1 MYAFR
6 AALLAPL
13 AVTAALVA
21 GCGGSSS
28 SSSSAPVNNTSSAA
42 ASSPTTTAASTSTSS
57 PAVLITT
64 KKSKFG
70 TILAAGPKHTTVY
83 LFEADHGSSSA
94 CSSACAAA
102 WPPVTGTAKTVGAAH
117 SSDLGTIKRA
127 GGATQVTYKGHPLY
141 WFIKDKD
148 DEDVYGEGSKAFGA
162 SWYVLTPSGKKV
174 DNDEGGS
181 GSEKS

>member
-1 MYAFR
+1 MFAFR

-13 AVTAALVA
+13 AITAALVA

-28 SSSSAPVNNTSSAA
+28 SSSSNARSSSSAA
-42 ASSPTTTAASTSTSS
+42 ASSPTTTAAATGGS

-64 KKSKFG
+64 KKTKFG

-94 CSSACAAA
+94 CAGACATA
-102 WPPVTGTAKTVGAAH
+102 WPPVTGSAKTAGAAD

-127 GGATQVTYKGHPLY
+127 GGATQVTYRGHPLY

-162 SWYVLTPSGKKV
+162 GWYVLTPSGKKV
-174 DNDEGGS
+174 DEDKGSS
-181 GSEKS
+181 GSAKS